1 MASLVVGLVLGVLV
15 AVGNL
20 WMLGWPG
27 DETLRRAWFVAA
39 PVIATLATALV
50 RHLNAFPAAAP
61 AGQEATPQPGEGMPA
76 APAAPSEP
84 AEYAALRLLGVLQE
98 EGRLVDFLQENIA
111 PYSDQQVGAA
121 TRGIH
126 ESCAKALRSCV
137 TLEPVLPGREDE
149 PVTVP
154 AGFDPAAVRLVGNV
168 QGEPPFTGT
177 LRHAG
182 WRVTRIVIPERKGL
196 DPRIVAPAE
205 VEIG

>member
-1 MASLVVGLVLGVLV
+1 MASVLVGLVLGALV
-15 AVGNL
+15 AAGNL
-20 WMLGWPG
+20 WMLGG
-27 DETLRRAWFVAA
+27 GGEASLRLAWF
-39 PVIATLATALV
+39 
-50 RHLNAFPAAAP
+50 AAAP
-61 AGQEATPQPGEGMPA
+61 IVA
-76 APAAPSEP
+76 AVVTAVVTRRRSGVP
-84 AEYAALRLLGVLQE
+84 AEVRRVETAPPAPVEPPEHAALRLLAVLQE
-98 EGRLVDFLQENIA
+98 EGRLIDFLQEDIA

-137 TLEPVLPGREDE
+137 TLEPVMPGREDE

-154 AGFDPAAVRLVGNV
+154 AGFDPSAVRLVGNV
-168 QGEPPFTGT
+168 QGTPPFQGT

-182 WRVTRIVIPERKGL
+182 WRATRVAIPERKGL